1 MSQTYIHR
9 PPLYRFLRNIIE
21 VPLEKTILD
30 CGAGGKVPP
39 LALFH
44 SYGFKTTGIDIS
56 EKQIERANEFCKEN
70 NVDLNIQ
77 YGDMTKIPFEDESFS
92 YVYSTG
98 SIFHL
103 TKKDS
108 GIAIKEM
115 LRVLKKGG
123 YLYVD
128 FLNKDD
134 GEYGKG
140 EAVDPVNS
148 PGEFR
153 QKERGD
159 EVLHSYYEDGE
170 ADSYFDEV
178 LIELK
183 NKNSMRILHEGTVHQ
198 LSFVEYIIKKI

>member
-1 MSQTYIHR
+1 MSKIIIHS
-9 PPLYRFLRNIIE
+9 PPLYRFLQNIIDE
-21 VPLEKTILD
+21 PLEKTILD
-30 CGAGGKVPP
+30 CGAGGRTPP

-56 EKQIERANEFCKEN
+56 EKQIERANEFCKEY

-92 YVYSTG
+92 FVYSIS
-98 SIFHL
+98 SIYHL

-108 GIAIKEM
+108 RIAIKEM

-128 FLNKDD
+128 FLTMDD

-153 QKERGD
+153 QKGRDG
-159 EVLHSYYEDGE
+159 EVIHSYYADEE
-170 ADSYFDEV
+170 ADSYFDGAF
-178 LIELK
+178 IELK
-183 NKNSMRILHEGTVHQ
+183 NKNIMKILHEGTVYHP
-198 LSFVEYIIKKI
+198 SFTEYFVKKV